1 MSWLGNFVSRF
12 VIKAKAEEDDGDIV
26 DPQEVLRNKCRAKP
40 KCLTLQEKLETC
52 NARVR
57 SRRETTESC
66 AEELYDWFHC
76 VDHCAAH
83 DLFKQLK

>member
-1 MSWLGNFVSRF
+1 MASRF
-12 VIKAKAEEDDGDIV
+12 LIKAKAEAEDEDIV
-26 DPQEVLRNKCRAKP
+26 DPQETLREKCRANP
-40 KCLTLQEKLETC
+40 KCASLQEKLETC

-57 SRRETTESC
+57 SRKQTTETC

-76 VDHCAAH
+76 VDHCVSH